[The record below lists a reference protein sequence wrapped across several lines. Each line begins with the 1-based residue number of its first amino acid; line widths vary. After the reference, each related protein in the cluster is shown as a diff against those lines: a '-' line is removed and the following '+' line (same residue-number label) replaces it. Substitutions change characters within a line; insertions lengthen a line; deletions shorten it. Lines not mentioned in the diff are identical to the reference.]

1 MDQRFKQRLIGAIVL
16 VALAII
22 FVPMLLSGPVQQTRV
37 DIELDMPDAPERE
50 EVPALPEADLLEDP
64 PEAPSEA
71 PPEELPEDA
80 APEDVV
86 TSEPAPEADE
96 SVPEAEPAF
105 FVQVGAFGSRE
116 NAEGLAARLRDDGFG
131 MRLVEEGGDGQVS
144 YRVQAG
150 PYDDRAEA
158 EEQAQAL
165 ADQHELPGFIIEP

>member
-71 PPEELPEDA
+71 P

-86 TSEPAPEADE
+86 TSEPVPETDE

>member
-64 PEAPSEA
+64 PE
-71 PPEELPEDA
+71 ELPEDA

-86 TSEPAPEADE
+86 TSEPVPETDE